1 MTEALDNSIMALARR
16 QVFDEYIKSKA
27 NDLSAWL
34 TECERVWKEEGTML
48 PYPSFSFYPEHEEIV
63 ERAKLLSKSTEEP
76 KDVEVVEEEVKEIVE
91 EVKEE
96 EIQIPILPTKSVPVY
111 YKNRRKWK

>member
-1 MTEALDNSIMALARR
+1 MTEALDNSMMALARK

-27 NDLSAWL
+27 NELSTWL
-34 TECERVWKEEGTML
+34 AECDRVWKEEGTML
-48 PYPSFSFYPEHEEIV
+48 PYQSFSFYPDHEEIV
-63 ERAKLLSKSTEEP
+63 ERAKLLSKSAEEP
-76 KDVEVVEEEVKEIVE
+76 KDVEVVEEKVEEIVE

-96 EIQIPILPTKSVPVY
+96 EIHIPTPPTKSVPVY